1 MITFPAC
8 PKVGKS
14 YLLRHFAIGS
24 IWDGCADFIPRE
36 AAYITSTMGE
46 ARRVWKAMKH
56 GIRSP
61 YLEYRRNPL
70 EVVCAN
76 GGVLRFFAGKES

>member
-46 ARRVWKAMKH
+46 ARRVWFGMKH

-61 YLEYRRNPL
+61 YLENLNTPPF
-70 EVVCAN
+70 AQTTSN
-76 GGVLRFFAGKES
+76 GFLRYSK